1 MLTTAIPR
9 TDLDPFDPAVIR
21 DSIRVMGDLR
31 EQAPW
36 VYLEK
41 YGVHATGRHELGQK
55 MLRDWKS
62 FTSTIKAWGPREHI
76 PLILVAEDPPD
87 HTRHRGAL
95 MTFFSPVALKRY
107 QEVFESY
114 AETVADDLVAR
125 GEVDGT
131 EDVGA
136 GFVLRAFPDILGM
149 QRMDRGRLLVFG
161 DLAFN
166 SVVPVNKLYQ
176 DCKAASGDILEWFEA
191 QFDRRNLEPGK
202 LADQIYQLGDDG
214 VLPPADAALLVRA
227 VFSAGFDT
235 TVLAIG
241 SGIKLLSENP
251 GEWDKLRADPA
262 LVKSAFEETIRFDA
276 PSRVLGRGVTRDME
290 FEGLSLKAGDRVA
303 CFLNAAGHDP
313 RKWDDPDAF
322 IVDRPGASG
331 HLSFGHG
338 LHSCLGQALARL
350 EFQAIIGALARRV
363 RRIEPAGPAIRKIN
377 NQACGWAKAPVRLI
391 PA

>member
-1 MLTTAIPR
+1 MLNAIPK
-9 TDLDPFDPAVIR
+9 TDLDPFDPAVIL
-21 DSIRVMGDLR
+21 DSTRIMGELR

-41 YGVHATGRHELGQK
+41 YGVYATGRHELGQK

-76 PLILVAEDPPD
+76 PLILVAQDPPD
-87 HTRHRGAL
+87 HTRSRNAL
-95 MTFFSPVALKRY
+95 MQFFSPVAVKRY
-107 QEVFESY
+107 QDVFESY
-114 AETVADDLVAR
+114 AEVFADELVAK
-125 GEVDGT
+125 GEIDGT

-136 GFVLRAFPDILGM
+136 GFVLGAFPDILGM
-149 QRMDRGRLLVFG
+149 QQLDRQRLLVFG

-176 DCKAASGDILEWFEA
+176 DCKAASGDILQWFEA
-191 QFDRRNLEPGK
+191 QFERANLVPGK

-214 VLPPADAALLVRA
+214 VVPTEDAALLVRA

-241 SGIKLLSENP
+241 TGIKLLSENP
-251 GEWDKLRADPA
+251 NEWDKLRADPT
-262 LVKSAFEETIRFDA
+262 LVKSAFEETIRYDA
-276 PSRVLGRGVTRDME
+276 PSRVLGRGATREME
-290 FEGLSLKAGDRVA
+290 FEGLSLRLGDRVA

-313 RKWDDPDAF
+313 RKWTDPDRYL
-322 IVDRPGASG
+322 VDRPGASG

-338 LHSCLGQALARL
+338 IHSCLDQALARL
-350 EFQAIIGALARRV
+350 EFQAIVGALARRV
-363 RRIEPAGPAIRKIN
+363 RRIEPVAPAQRKIN
-377 NQACGWAKAPVRLI
+377 NQACGWSKVPVRLI

>member
-1 MLTTAIPR
+1 MPDPHIPR
-9 TDLDPFDPAVIR
+9 SPVDPFTPQTIR
-21 DSIRVMGDLR
+21 DSTRLMGELR
-31 EQAPW
+31 ETAPW

-41 YGVHATGRHELGQK
+41 YGVHATGRHDLGAK

-76 PLILVAEDPPD
+76 PLVLVSEDPPD
-87 HTRHRGAL
+87 HTASRNAL
-95 MTFFSPVALKRY
+95 MKFFSPVALKRY
-107 QEVFESY
+107 KDTFDSY
-114 AETVADDLVAR
+114 ADKISDELIEKR
-125 GEVDGT
+125 EIDGT

-149 QRMDRGRLLVFG
+149 QPMDRQRLLTFG

-166 SVVPVNKLYQ
+166 SVIPVNDIYI
-176 DCKAASGDILEWFEA
+176 DCKNRSGDILSWFKA
-191 QFDRRNLEPGK
+191 QFERSNLEPGK
-202 LADQIYQLGDDG
+202 MAEEIYRLGDTG
-214 VLPPADAALLVRA
+214 EVPPELAALLVRA

-241 SGIKLLSENP
+241 SGMKSLAENP
-251 GEWDKLRADPA
+251 GEWDKLRANPD
-262 LVKSAFEETIRFDA
+262 LVKGAFEETIRLDP
-276 PSRVLGRGVTRDME
+276 PSRVLGRGATRDME

-313 RKWDDPDAF
+313 RKWDDPDRFA
-322 IVDRPGASG
+322 IDRKGNSG

-338 LHSCLGQALARL
+338 IHSCLGQVLARL
-350 EFQAIIGALARRV
+350 EFSAIVGALARKV
-363 RRIEPAGPAIRKIN
+363 RRIELAGTPERKIN
-377 NQACGWAKAPVRLI
+377 NQACGWKTVPIRLI

>member
-1 MLTTAIPR
+1 MLTTIPR
-9 TDLDPFDPAVIR
+9 TSLDPFDPEVIR
-21 DSIRVMGDLR
+21 DSIRIMGELR
-31 EQAPW
+31 EEAPW
-36 VYLEK
+36 VYLDK
-41 YGVHATGRHELGQK
+41 YGVYATGRHELGTK

-87 HTRHRGAL
+87 HTRSRNAL
-95 MTFFSPVALKRY
+95 MKFFSPVALKRY
-107 QEVFESY
+107 QDVFESY
-114 AETVADDLVAR
+114 AETVADELVAK

-149 QRMDRGRLLVFG
+149 QALDRERLLVFG

-166 SVVPVNKLYQ
+166 SVVPVNKLYL
-176 DCKAASGDILEWFEA
+176 DCKAASGDILSWFEA
-191 QFDRRNLEPGK
+191 QFHRPNLRPGG

-214 VLPPADAALLVRA
+214 EVPPEDAALLVRA

-241 SGIKLLSENP
+241 TGIKLLSENP
-251 GEWDKLRADPA
+251 GEWDKLHADPT

-276 PSRVLGRGVTRDME
+276 PSRVLGRGATRDME
-290 FEGLSLKAGDRVA
+290 FEGLSLKKGDRVA

-313 RKWDDPDAF
+313 RKWEDPDSF
-322 IVDRPGASG
+322 IVDRKGVSG
-331 HLSFGHG
+331 HLSFGQG
-338 LHSCLGQALARL
+338 IHSCLGQALARL
-350 EFQAIIGALARRV
+350 EYQAIIGALARRV
-363 RRIEPAGPAIRKIN
+363 RRIEPTGPAVRKIN
-377 NQACGWAKAPVRLI
+377 NQACGWAKVPVRLI